1 MTINPVYST
10 HHAKKFPIGRQAP
23 YSCHRAP
30 WPTTRWRFA
39 SAPATEDT
47 QQNLS
52 VGELLSAE
60 SVFNEKEEGQAPA
73 AVATSSTDFYITK
86 ENYMLILTRKVG
98 ESIVINDDIKVT
110 ILGVKGMQ
118 VRIGIDAPKDVQ
130 VHREEIFK
138 RIQAGSPA
146 PEKHDDSH

>member
-1 MTINPVYST
+1 
-10 HHAKKFPIGRQAP
+10 
-23 YSCHRAP
+23 
-30 WPTTRWRFA
+30 
-39 SAPATEDT
+39 
-47 QQNLS
+47 
-52 VGELLSAE
+52 
-60 SVFNEKEEGQAPA
+60 
-73 AVATSSTDFYITK
+73 
-86 ENYMLILTRKVG
+86 MLILTRKVG

-146 PEKHDDSH
+146 PDVCGSVQKPGMAVRKQRTHARERLSRRNGLIMTFLAVTGATGRVIADLRHEEVVLLGFRTVRRHARNDDDVALCP

>member
-1 MTINPVYST
+1 MS
-10 HHAKKFPIGRQAP
+10 
-23 YSCHRAP
+23 
-30 WPTTRWRFA
+30 
-39 SAPATEDT
+39 E
-47 QQNLS
+47 
-52 VGELLSAE
+52 GELISPE

-73 AVATSSTDFYITK
+73 AVATGLAVYFITK

-146 PEKHDDSH
+146 PEKADDHH

>member
-1 MTINPVYST
+1 MHPCVIP
-10 HHAKKFPIGRQAP
+10 
-23 YSCHRAP
+23 
-30 WPTTRWRFA
+30 A
-39 SAPATEDT
+39 SAGHARKATY
-47 QQNLS
+47 
-52 VGELLSAE
+52 V
-60 SVFNEKEEGQAPA
+60 
-73 AVATSSTDFYITK
+73 TK
-86 ENYMLILTRKVG
+86 EKYMLILTRKVG

-146 PEKHDDSH
+146 PEKGGEEH

>member
-1 MTINPVYST
+1 MRRKRDRLPPLG
-10 HHAKKFPIGRQAP
+10 KR
-23 YSCHRAP
+23 
-30 WPTTRWRFA
+30 
-39 SAPATEDT
+39 
-47 QQNLS
+47 L
-52 VGELLSAE
+52 
-60 SVFNEKEEGQAPA
+60 A
-73 AVATSSTDFYITK
+73 AIYTTK

-146 PEKHDDSH
+146 PEKHNDQ